1 MNFNLKTKKNPDIP
15 ENDTKRTV
23 REDRTDRSA

>member
-1 MNFNLKTKKNPDIP
+1 MNFNLKLKNPDIP

-23 REDRTDRSA
+23 REDWTDRSA